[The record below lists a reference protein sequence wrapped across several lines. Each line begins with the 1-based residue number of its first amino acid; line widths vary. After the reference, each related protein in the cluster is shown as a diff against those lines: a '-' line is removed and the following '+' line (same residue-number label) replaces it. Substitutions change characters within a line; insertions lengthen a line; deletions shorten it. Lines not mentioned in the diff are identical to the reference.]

1 MSIYTPPALN
11 AVDFALT
18 AFTPAD
24 ITPYDSGLTSYVPP
38 ALNAVDFALVAYTLP
53 QFNRV
58 DWELLPGG
66 FPTQYSGFKVRK
78 TGSTIELC
86 MVATGDAPTGMGGSI
101 RINKNGTTYA
111 LYLVETG
118 DSNASPVRVRTTTGT
133 KSIRVK
139 T

>member
-86 MVATGDAPTGMGGSI
+86 MVATADAPTGMGGSI
-101 RINKNGTTYA
+101 RVYKGATTYA
-111 LYLVETG
+111 LYLVEISDG
-118 DSNASPVRVRTTTGT
+118 NASPVRVKTVTGV
-133 KSIRVK
+133 KSVRLK